1 MKSSI
6 KAIIT
11 LTLITLVAGVLLG
24 YVYDL
29 TKAPIERQQEIA
41 KQNAYMSVF
50 PNAAGFSEDNSIDV
64 SSAGEVLTSAGFDT
78 ERIDEIMVAADANGN
93 KLGYVMSVTTAKG
106 YGGDITISMG
116 VTNDGLLNGV
126 EILSISETAG
136 LGMKATTEE
145 FKGQFANKKVAQ
157 FSFTKTG
164 ASQDYEID
172 ALSGATITTTA
183 FVDAVNAG
191 LTYINSIGGAVN
203 E

>member
-1 MKSSI
+1 MKGSI

-11 LTLITLVAGVLLG
+11 LTLITVVAGVLLG

-50 PNAAGFSEDNSIDV
+50 SNADSFVEDAAIDVQTSGEVLSAAGFN
-64 SSAGEVLTSAGFDT
+64 T
-78 ERIDEIMVAADANGN
+78 ERIDEIMVATDSAGN

-116 VTNDGLLNGV
+116 VTNDGVLNGV
-126 EILSISETAG
+126 EILTISETAG
-136 LGMKATTEE
+136 LGMKATSDD
-145 FKGQFANKKVAQ
+145 FKNQFANKKVAQ
-157 FSFTKTG
+157 FTFTKTG
-164 ASQDYEID
+164 AVQDYEID

-191 LTYINSIGGAVN
+191 LTYIKSIGGAVN